1 MDLQLAGKKAVVTGG
16 SRGIGKAI
24 ARELAAEGCDVVI
37 GARTE
42 STLREAADEIA
53 AQTGRR
59 VVPLTV
65 DMADAASIQSFV
77 AGAAS
82 ALGGLDIL
90 VNNAARVGGSAPDD
104 LDTVTDELLLG
115 DFTEKTMGYFRTS
128 RAAIEHMKASGWGRI
143 VNIGGVT
150 VRTPSQF
157 STPARNAAMIVMSK
171 TLANAVAKYGITV
184 NVVHPG
190 LAITER
196 MQSRFEAVAS
206 RDGTSYDDVLQQ
218 QAQRLGIGRMV
229 TAEDLAKVVVFLCSP
244 LAFSISGE
252 AISAAGGQGASVSL

>member
-1 MDLQLAGKKAVVTGG
+1 LDLQLEGKKAVVTGG

-53 AQTGRR
+53 SQTGRK
-59 VVPLTV
+59 VVPITV
-65 DMADAASIQSFV
+65 DMSDLASIRRFV
-77 AGAAS
+77 TGAAE
-82 ALGGLDIL
+82 ALGGIEIL

-104 LDTVTDELLLG
+104 LETVTDELLLS

-128 RAAIEHMKASGWGRI
+128 REAIEHMKAAGWGRI

-150 VRTPSQF
+150 VRVPTAF

-171 TLANAVAKYGITV
+171 TLANSVAKHNITV

-190 LAITER
+190 LAVTER
-196 MQSRFEAVAS
+196 IQSRFEAAAE
-206 RDGTSYDDVLQQ
+206 RGNTSYDAVLQQ
-218 QAQRLGIGRMV
+218 QAERMGIGRMV
-229 TAEDLAKVVVFLCSP
+229 MAEDLAKVVVFLCSP
-244 LAFSISGE
+244 IAFSISGE
-252 AISAAGGQGASVSL
+252 AISAAGGSGGSVSL

>member
-1 MDLQLAGKKAVVTGG
+1 VDLQLNGRKAIVTGG

-53 AQTGRR
+53 SQTGRK

-65 DMADAASIQSFV
+65 DMTELASIRRFV
-77 AGAAS
+77 AGAAE
-82 ALGGLDIL
+82 ALGGIEVL

-104 LDTVTDELLLG
+104 LETVTDELLLG

-128 RAAIEHMKASGWGRI
+128 REAIEHMKAAGWGRI

-150 VRTPSQF
+150 VRTPTQF

-171 TLANAVAKYGITV
+171 TLANSVAKYGITV

-190 LAITER
+190 LAVTER
-196 MQSRFEAVAS
+196 IQSRFEDAAT
-206 RDGTSYDDVLQQ
+206 RGNTSYESVLQT
-218 QAQRLGIGRMV
+218 QAERMGIHRMV
-229 TAEDLAKVVVFLCSP
+229 MAEDLAKVVVFLCSP
-244 LAFSISGE
+244 LAFSVSGE
-252 AISAAGGQGASVSL
+252 AISAAGGQGGSVTL

>member
-1 MDLQLAGKKAVVTGG
+1 MSDLASIRHFVA
-16 SRGIGKAI
+16 S
-24 ARELAAEGCDVVI
+24 AAE
-37 GARTE
+37 
-42 STLREAADEIA
+42 
-53 AQTGRR
+53 
-59 VVPLTV
+59 
-65 DMADAASIQSFV
+65 
-77 AGAAS
+77 
-82 ALGGLDIL
+82 ALGGIEVL

-104 LDTVTDELLLG
+104 LETVTDELLLS

-128 RAAIEHMKASGWGRI
+128 REVIEHMKAAGWGRI

-150 VRTPSQF
+150 VRAPTQF

-171 TLANAVAKYGITV
+171 TLANSVAKYGITV

-196 MQSRFEAVAS
+196 IQSRFEATAA
-206 RDGTSYDDVLQQ
+206 RDNTTYDAVMQQ
-218 QAQRLGIGRMV
+218 QAQRMGIGRMV

-252 AISAAGGQGASVSL
+252 AISAAGGQGGSVTL